1 MEQKQFTKLGE
12 TLYTE
17 TLENGLTIYVIPKPD
32 YAKKY
37 AFFATSYGG
46 ADRRFKLDDTD
57 RDTPAGIA
65 HFLEHKLF
73 DTETGNAL
81 ADLAANGAQPN
92 AFTSSEM
99 TAYHFEC
106 TEGFEENLKT
116 LIEFVSVPYFTE
128 ESVAKEQG
136 IIGQEIHMVEDIPEY
151 VIYFNFLKALY
162 KVHPVRDSV
171 AGTVESIG
179 EITAET
185 LYDLHRAFYR
195 PSNMVLCAVGDI
207 DPAQVVNTARDLL
220 SKEYDAPPVKDY
232 GPEDT
237 EPFVTARVEKQ
248 MTVAK
253 PLFIAGTRIKPG
265 LEGVAYQKQE
275 LTAHLANAYLAGKSS
290 PFYVRLYGEG
300 LITSDFSTG
309 FMSGLSYAF
318 DMFSGESADPDRVLE
333 ELKAEITATLEQGI
347 DEARFISLKRATLG
361 TLIRGFDNV
370 ENLCHAQTTSHFHGA
385 MALDQLDVLQSI
397 ESADVL
403 DFIQE
408 NLNPEHFVLSV
419 VSPK

>member
-1 MEQKQFTKLGE
+1 MEQKQYTRLSE

-32 YAKKY
+32 IAKKY

-46 ADRRFKLDDTD
+46 ADRKFQLDGTE

-73 DTETGNAL
+73 DTEDGNAL
-81 ADLAANGAQPN
+81 ADLAANGASPN
-92 AFTSSEM
+92 AFTSSEL

-116 LIEFVSVPYFTE
+116 LIDFVSVPYFTE

-136 IIGQEIHMVEDIPEY
+136 IIGQEINMVEDMPEY
-151 VIYFNFLKALY
+151 VMYFNFLKSIYAH
-162 KVHPVRDSV
+162 HPVRDSV

-179 EITAET
+179 EITAQT

-207 DPAQVVNTARDLL
+207 DPDFVVNVAREMLPV
-220 SKEYDAPPVKDY
+220 EYHAPPVKEY
-232 GPEDT
+232 GEKDT
-237 EPFVTARVEKQ
+237 QPLVKAKTEVQ
-248 MTVAK
+248 MAVAK
-253 PLFIAGTRIKPG
+253 PLFIAGVRVEPG
-265 LEGVAYQKQE
+265 LQGKAYQKQE
-275 LTAHLANAYLAGKSS
+275 LIGHLANAYLAGKSS
-290 PFYVRLYGEG
+290 PFYVRLYSEG
-300 LITSDFSTG
+300 LITSDFSVG

-318 DMFSGESADPDRVLE
+318 SMFSGESADPERVLE
-333 ELKAEITATLEQGI
+333 EIKAEVAVTLEQGI
-347 DEARFISLKRATLG
+347 DEARFTRLKRATMG
-361 TLIRGFDNV
+361 DLIREFDNV
-370 ENLCHAQTTSHFHGA
+370 EHLCYAQTTSHFHGA
-385 MALDQLDVLQSI
+385 SALDQLDILQSI

-403 DFIQE
+403 AFIKE
-408 NLNPEHFVLSV
+408 NLTPERFAISIVNPM
-419 VSPK
+419 

>member
-1 MEQKQFTKLGE
+1 MEQKQYTSLGE
-12 TLYTE
+12 TIYTE

-46 ADRRFKLDDTD
+46 ADRRFQLDGLE

-116 LIEFVSVPYFTE
+116 LLDFVSIPYFTE

-179 EITAET
+179 EITAQT
-185 LYDLHRAFYR
+185 LYDLHRAFYC

-207 DPAQVVNTARDLL
+207 DPALVVQTARELL
-220 SKEYDAPPVKDY
+220 SPEYHAPPVKDY
-232 GPEDT
+232 GAEDT
-237 EPFVTARVEKQ
+237 EPFVTARVEQQ
-248 MTVAK
+248 MAVAK

-265 LEGVAYQKQE
+265 LSGTAYQKQE

-290 PFYVRLYGEG
+290 PFFVRLYGEG

-318 DMFSGESADPDRVLE
+318 DMFSGESADPERVLE
-333 ELKAEITATLEQGI
+333 ELKAEIRTTLEQGI
-347 DEARFISLKRATLG
+347 DEARFTRLKRATSG
-361 TLIRGFDNV
+361 ALIRGFDNV
-370 ENLCHAQTTSHFHGA
+370 ENLCYAQTTSHFHGA
-385 MALDQLDVLQSI
+385 MALDQLDILQGIKST
-397 ESADVL
+397 DVL
-403 DFIQE
+403 AFIRE
-408 NLNPEHFVLSV
+408 NLSPEHFVLSV